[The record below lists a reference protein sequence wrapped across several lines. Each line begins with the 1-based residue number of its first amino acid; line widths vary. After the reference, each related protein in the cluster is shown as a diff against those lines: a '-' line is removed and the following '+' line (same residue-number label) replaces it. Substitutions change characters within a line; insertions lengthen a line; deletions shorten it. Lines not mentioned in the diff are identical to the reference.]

1 MHNLDFSIYLFWPIY
16 RLTIIE
22 KYLSMSQYTGNSNS
36 LNWQS
41 ILDFLPD
48 AAIIVNEQYIITHAN
63 FLVTGL
69 LGHPKDVICGRDF
82 YALFPD
88 CDTCCGRLDEQKF
101 CITGPV
107 VAGQV
112 SQPLVKIGSCQ
123 VSVVTASGERL
134 PVLLSTREIDSVS
147 IADVASVLVVIKDV
161 SEMHHVETRLE
172 EERSRFELILNST
185 SDAVFLAPISK
196 DGVHGNFVE
205 VNKTACERLGYSK
218 EELLQLNAR
227 SINPKA
233 NLTKIKAFGRGIQRE
248 KETIFDAIHQA
259 KNGEQIPVEVV
270 AKVIQI
276 DKQDFVLSV
285 VRDLRHSKNLE
296 NIESRFGRLMEHA
309 WDEIYVFTSSE
320 CQLVQVN
327 YSVLNN
333 LGYTN
338 TEILEKTFLELN
350 PELSNEGFHE
360 IVKPLFS
367 GEESQV
373 SFESS
378 ILRKD
383 GSLYPVEVRL
393 QLSHSEVP
401 AVFLANVH
409 DISQRKKMEKRLTY
423 LATYDSLTGLANRT
437 LFIERLKAEMDSCK
451 RNNVLTA
458 VLFIDLDGFKS
469 VNDSFGHDVGDK
481 LLQGVAHRF
490 RRIVRSSDTIARMGG
505 DEFTFII
512 TNLKCISGLDIVL
525 EKIKSAFSLAF
536 EVDQRV
542 INITPSI
549 GASVYPFGD
558 EDDPYSILKQA
569 DTAMYHA
576 KKEGKNNHS
585 LYTAVIAEG
594 EYLEARINQDSRI
607 ALEKN
612 EFSLF
617 MQPRVNMQTGQ
628 IVAAEALIR
637 WIHPEL
643 GFIPPTDFIPVIEKN
658 GMIHEIGDWVL
669 STALDF
675 LKQAQL
681 LNESF
686 KVSINISIKQ
696 FERPDFVE
704 KISAAIQD
712 ARIRSS
718 DVELE
723 ITEGLLISNQKQAID
738 VLNALKARDIL
749 VSLDDFG
756 TGYSSLSYLKEFPID
771 IIKIDRSFIQD
782 LEKNKEGFE
791 IVKAVV
797 NLAHTLGRSVVAEG
811 IETAAHYECLKSIGC
826 EEGQGYYMEKPIP
839 IDAFL
844 NLLSSRRSI

>member
-1 MHNLDFSIYLFWPIY
+1 
-16 RLTIIE
+16 
-22 KYLSMSQYTGNSNS
+22 MSKSTENSKW
-36 LNWQS
+36 LIWQEIS
-41 ILDFLPD
+41 DFLP
-48 AAIIVNEQYIITHAN
+48 
-63 FLVTGL
+63 
-69 LGHPKDVICGRDF
+69 
-82 YALFPD
+82 
-88 CDTCCGRLDEQKF
+88 
-101 CITGPV
+101 
-107 VAGQV
+107 
-112 SQPLVKIGSCQ
+112 
-123 VSVVTASGERL
+123 
-134 PVLLSTREIDSVS
+134 
-147 IADVASVLVVIKDV
+147 
-161 SEMHHVETRLE
+161 
-172 EERSRFELILNST
+172 
-185 SDAVFLAPISK
+185 DAVFLAPISK
-196 DGVHGNFVE
+196 DGIHGNFVE

-233 NLTKIKAFGRGIQRE
+233 NLSKIKAFGRGIQRE
-248 KETIFDAIHQA
+248 KETIFEAIHEA
-259 KNGEQIPVEVV
+259 KNGEHIPVEVV

-276 DKQDFVLSV
+276 DKQDYVLSV
-285 VRDLRHSKNLE
+285 VRDLRLSKNLE

-309 WDEIYVFTSSE
+309 WDEIYVFTSTD
-320 CQLVQVN
+320 CRLVQVN

-333 LGYTN
+333 LGYST
-338 TEILEKTFLELN
+338 TDILEKSFLELN
-350 PELSNEGFHE
+350 PDLSNEDFRE
-360 IVKPLFS
+360 MVKPLFS

-423 LATYDSLTGLANRT
+423 LATYDPLTGLANRT
-437 LFIERLKAEMDSCK
+437 LFIDRLKSEMDSCK
-451 RNNVLTA
+451 RNNVLTV

-469 VNDSFGHDVGDK
+469 VNDSYGHDVGDR
-481 LLQGVAHRF
+481 LLQEVAQRF

-512 TNLKCISGLDIVL
+512 TNLKCMSALDVVL
-525 EKIKSAFSLAF
+525 RKIKSVFLLPF
-536 EVDQRV
+536 EINQRP

-549 GASVYPFGD
+549 GATVYPFSD
-558 EDDPYSILKQA
+558 DDDPYSILKQA

-594 EYLEARINQDSRI
+594 EYLEARINQDSRS
-607 ALEKN
+607 ALERN

-617 MQPRVNMQTGQ
+617 MQPRVNLQNGQ
-628 IVAAEALIR
+628 IVGAEALIR
-637 WIHPEL
+637 WIHPDL

-658 GMIHEIGDWVL
+658 GMIHEISDWVL
-669 STALDF
+669 NTALDF

-686 KVSINISIKQ
+686 KVSVNISIKQ
-696 FERPDFVE
+696 FERSDFLE
-704 KISAAIQD
+704 KITTAIEQ
-712 ARIRSS
+712 ARIDPS
-718 DVELE
+718 DLELE
-723 ITEGLLISNQKQAID
+723 ITEGLLISNQNQAVS
-738 VLNALKARDIL
+738 VLKELKAQHIM

-756 TGYSSLSYLKEFPID
+756 TGYSSLSYLKEFSID
-771 IIKIDRSFIQD
+771 ILKIDRSFIQD

-797 NLAHTLGRSVVAEG
+797 NLAHTLGLTVVAEG
-811 IETAAHYECLKSIGC
+811 IETSAHYECLKKIGC
-826 EEGQGYYMEKPIP
+826 EEGQGYFMEKPIP
-839 IDAFL
+839 IDEFL
-844 NLLSSRRSI
+844 NLLSTRRSI